1 MAFFEAA
8 RRGDNAFFKYVL
20 TILAVILGAFIGQVP
35 LGIAVSLAAA
45 KRGLGPEALLEFQ
58 ESMDFSVLGLG
69 SNLALL
75 LMLLSFVAALG
86 VLFLCV
92 LFLHGKRATDILT
105 GRPRLDWR
113 RVAFAFAFWFAL
125 SAGLEV
131 VAYLLDPGNYTLQ
144 SELSSFIPL
153 LLIALLVLPLQT
165 TFEEALF
172 RGYLMQGF
180 GLLFRNRW
188 LPLLLTS
195 AAFGLLHFAN
205 PEVGEF
211 GFGLMMSYYI
221 GVGLLLGICTLMD
234 EGTELALGLH
244 AATNIYGA
252 TVVSFAGSAL
262 QTQAIF
268 RVKELDVALMLGIA
282 VASGALFLFVSARKY
297 EWRDWGKLFR
307 KIEFEA
313 APVYS
318 ASPEDGQ
325 TGNIVTGEDGQ

>member
-1 MAFFEAA
+1 MPFFQAA
-8 RRGDNAFFKYVL
+8 RRGGNAPYKYVL
-20 TILAVILGAFIGQVP
+20 TIIAVVVGAFIGQIP
-35 LGIAVSLAAA
+35 LGIAVTM
-45 KRGLGPEALLEFQ
+45 KMRENGVGLEEMEAFQ
-58 ESMDFSVLGLG
+58 ESLDFSRLGMD
-69 SNLALL
+69 SNLALF

-86 VLFLCV
+86 ALFLCV
-92 LFLHGKRATDILT
+92 TALHKKRAADVLT
-105 GRPRLDWR
+105 GRCRLDWGR
-113 RVAFAFAFWFAL
+113 IAFAFAFWFAL

-144 SELSSFIPL
+144 FELSSFMPL
-153 LLIALLVLPLQT
+153 LLISLLVLPLQT

-180 GLLFRNRW
+180 GLLFGNRW

-221 GVGLLLGICTLMD
+221 GTGLLLGLCTLMD

-268 RVKELDVALMLGIA
+268 RVKELDVALMLAIA
-282 VASGALFLFVSARKY
+282 VASGALFLLVSARKY
-297 EWRDWGKLFR
+297 GWQDWGKLFR
-307 KIEFEA
+307 RIEFEEVAVSGEA
-313 APVYS
+313 ADS
-318 ASPEDGQ
+318 EQ
-325 TGNIVTGEDGQ
+325 TGNILPEDEAL